1 MELLLCLNVWT
12 CSLLFWWQSLIV
24 KRIVAKCLQLDNT
37 PLFLALSLS
46 FTHCHLYPS
55 CFSGLSVS
63 QCFYLICL
71 ICSFSFLFLSL
82 SPPYSLC
89 IHVFSVQSSWA
100 SPFLLSLPCMH
111 RHTQTHSYVLSI
123 STRWR
128 RCSCSQADWVV
139 SWGRRMEGGKD
150 WRSSYALT
158 SVERNNSWH
167 PQHVL
172 LCERLIFLRFHV
184 FVFIIFYF
192 LYRLCDQSLMHSLA
206 FVSWKLS
213 RVQNA
218 YL

>member
-71 ICSFSFLFLSL
+71 ICSFSFLVLSL

-123 STRWR
+123 SKP
-128 RCSCSQADWVV
+128 VK
-139 SWGRRMEGGKD
+139 E
-150 WRSSYALT
+150 
-158 SVERNNSWH
+158 
-167 PQHVL
+167 VL
-172 LCERLIFLRFHV
+172 LFPGRLGGLLGETDGGRERLKEFIRFD
-184 FVFIIFYF
+184 F
-192 LYRLCDQSLMHSLA
+192 
-206 FVSWKLS
+206 S
-213 RVQNA
+213 REK
-218 YL
+218 